1 MLLVNIDHYVAE
13 RGQGQSRAAHV
24 RDLVPPAGVPV
35 SLLMV
40 FESPHV
46 DEVSAGMPL
55 MGAAGRSGLEYLRGA
70 RAQGSLGSFVAEKHA
85 TGDYRVAVMNVSNVP
100 LQLAAFTTIPA
111 PALAPADWDVLR
123 RVRTSTARSVGGT
136 RNPDA
141 NRIGDAL
148 LASLQARF
156 NSMTAGGD
164 LTVVAAGRCAQRFVR
179 QLTGL
184 PAKQLRVA
192 HPSYA
197 QWLRYPDRA
206 EHAQLRR
213 LFTQHTS

>member
-1 MLLVNIDHYVAE
+1 MTVDDYVAE
-13 RGQGQSRAAHV
+13 RGQGQSRAAYV
-24 RDLVPPAGVPV
+24 ADLVPPVGVPV

-46 DEVSAGMPL
+46 DEVSAGVPL
-55 MGAAGRSGLEYLRGA
+55 MGAAGRSGLEYLLGA
-70 RAQGSLGSFVAEKHA
+70 RTQGSLGSFVAAKQA

-111 PALAPADWDVLR
+111 PALAQADWDVLR
-123 RVRTSTARSVGGT
+123 RVRTSTARNVGGT

-141 NRIGDAL
+141 NRIGTAL
-148 LASLQARF
+148 LASLQTRF
-156 NSMTAGGD
+156 NAMKAGGD

-184 PAKQLRVA
+184 PSKQLYVA

-197 QWLRYPDRA
+197 QWLRDPDRA
-206 EHAQLRR
+206 EHAQLRQ